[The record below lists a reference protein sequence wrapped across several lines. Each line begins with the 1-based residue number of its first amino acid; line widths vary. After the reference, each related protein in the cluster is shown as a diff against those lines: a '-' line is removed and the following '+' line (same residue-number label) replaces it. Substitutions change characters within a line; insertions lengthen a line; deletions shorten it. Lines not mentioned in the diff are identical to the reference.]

1 MSSQQPL
8 QTNILGFEGP
18 PATLFSSYDADAMI
32 LTVVAT
38 MPYQPKPREGCLVIS
53 NDTTMHRDSPFTD
66 RDMKDAI
73 GAYFQLRDG
82 FAVDGKSTRL
92 NFGRRAKQIQAD
104 AQKDGREALAGAKAA
119 ALQAANVKT
128 AQAAEE
134 AQAQINKAVEEAQ
147 AEVDMLQA
155 QIGARQEKAAKLIAE
170 RIVNAE

>member
-73 GAYFQLRDG
+73 GAYFQLRYG
-82 FAVDGKSTRL
+82 FGVDGKSTRL
-92 NFGRRAKQIQAD
+92 NFGRRARQIQAD
-104 AQKDGREALAGAKAA
+104 GYIEIEGTDEKGKIFNVKPSITNEIVALLATCRWAITGDGVKKNLEGLEALNEILLGHQ
-119 ALQAANVKT
+119 LFFPV
-128 AQAAEE
+128 
-134 AQAQINKAVEEAQ
+134 
-147 AEVDMLQA
+147 
-155 QIGARQEKAAKLIAE
+155 
-170 RIVNAE
+170 